1 MLKNC
6 ILRIS
11 VTLVML
17 LLINIVAVAQTA
29 DGEVKQAGT
38 IKNQSDSLDTI
49 ADDLEWMDL
58 DESDIIDVDYD
69 LKEEE
74 EEIFLVVENPPE
86 FPGGVSALRTLI
98 KENLKYPAIC
108 RDNGIQGRVILTF
121 VVDKDGSVVEPI
133 VVAGV
138 HPSLDSEA
146 LRLVSCMPKWKPGTQ
161 RGKPVRVKYTMPLTF
176 SLGDGFSDYGYNAK
190 QINQSGDMIIGDNFS
205 VLSKEY
211 MGERSS
217 PKIVKDPSDK
227 TNKCIVVNPRK
238 NSDNQYD
245 AQLFIISNTTFA
257 EGDIVTLTMKVKASK
272 PQTSDTE
279 AHSIPGTHIYS
290 SPCDVVEFSTDWT
303 EYKSTFHVTSNL
315 FRTIAI
321 DLASLKSG
329 NKCYFDDIRLSVEKG
344 KINNS
349 GATLANSGSKQA
361 APEKKAAPE
370 KEKNALEM
378 GMDYLLGSK
387 ELAQDFQK
395 AYSYFSTAA
404 DEGND
409 DAVCMIGYMY
419 EKGYGVSQ
427 DFGQAL
433 EWYKKAADKNH
444 GGAQNSLGR
453 MYANGYGV
461 ERDKEQ
467 ALSWYRKAA
476 ANGNKQA
483 KNSITQLENASKN
496 LALIIG
502 NADYPQG
509 RLANPVNDA
518 QDFAVK
524 LKSLGFDVIGKT
536 NLDLAGMNQVID
548 DFCKKASDYDAALFF
563 YAGHAVQDGGINF
576 LMPAKSEI
584 NASAIKDDC
593 INMNQV
599 MAKLDESAV
608 KTKIVILDAC
618 RDNGLQSV
626 SRSASEQGLA
636 RMSSSGSIIMFSTQ
650 AGKTAKDGAGE
661 RNSPFTQE
669 LLKEL
674 DKPNVPLH
682 QMFKDIQTS
691 VSNNTHKEQVPSI
704 NDDLIGTFYFNVK
717 Y

>member
-1 MLKNC
+1 MIKNC
-6 ILRIS
+6 ILKIS
-11 VTLVML
+11 VTLVLML
-17 LLINIVAVAQTA
+17 IINIVAVAQTA

-69 LKEEE
+69 FKEEE
-74 EEIFLVVENPPE
+74 EEIFLVVENAPE
-86 FPGGVSALRTLI
+86 YPGGVSALRSFV
-98 KENLKYPAIC
+98 KANLKYPAIC
-108 RDNGIQGRVILTF
+108 RENGIQGRVIVTF
-121 VVDKDGSVVEPI
+121 VIDKDGSVVEPT

-138 HPSLDSEA
+138 HPSLDAEA
-146 LRLVSCMPKWKPGTQ
+146 LRLVSIMPKWKPGTQ

-211 MGERSS
+211 IGERSS

-227 TNKCIVVNPRK
+227 TNKCIVINPRK

-272 PQTSDTE
+272 PQISETE
-279 AHSIPGTHIYS
+279 AHSIPGTHIYN
-290 SPCDVVEFSTDWT
+290 SPCDVVEFTTDWT

-344 KINNS
+344 KINS
-349 GATLANSGSKQA
+349 GITLVNSGSK
-361 APEKKAAPE
+361 KAAQ
-370 KEKNALEM
+370 EKNALEM

-483 KNSITQLENASKN
+483 NNSISQLENASKN
-496 LALIIG
+496 IALIIG

-536 NLDLAGMNQVID
+536 NLDLVGMNQVID

-626 SRSASEQGLA
+626 SRSASEKGLA